1 MNKAILIGRLGK
13 DAEIKE
19 FQNGGKLLTC
29 TVATSESYK
38 NKDGE
43 WIELTDWHSVK
54 MSGDYVEKIAARLK
68 KGLLVSVE
76 GKIKYATS
84 EKDGKKTTFT
94 NIVAESIKVLEKVE
108 KQPENKPE
116 VKVDDFDLP
125 TDDNDPF

>member
-13 DAEIKE
+13 DAEVKE
-19 FQNGGKLLTC
+19 FTNGGKVLTC

-43 WIELTDWHSVK
+43 WIELTDWHAVR
-54 MSGDYVEKIAARLK
+54 MSGDYVDKIAARLK

-76 GKIKYATS
+76 GKIKYNTS

-94 NIVAESIKVLEKVE
+94 NIVADGIKVLEKA
-108 KQPENKPE
+108 ENKP
-116 VKVDDFDLP
+116 KQAQDDFDL
-125 TDDNDPF
+125 